1 MALVDRSVVDER
13 NKLIREAAA
22 AEELL
27 KRTRARTNMTSYSTY
42 VEPIE
47 LPAKHHRLICDALDD
62 VIEGRNRRLML
73 FMPPGVAKSTYTSV
87 RFAPYF
93 LGKDP
98 QKSIICAS
106 YGEGLATSFGRKVR
120 NALLSKEYQN
130 VFPGVTLSE
139 DSRAKGEWET
149 NKGGSYF
156 AAGVGSA
163 ITGRRADL
171 GLIDDPVKSRKEAD
185 SELARNETWQ
195 WYLSDFFSRLK
206 PNAAQIIIQCMTGD
220 TQVTMSDGEQKEL
233 KNIKVGDEVATYDNG
248 EITSSRVLNWKR
260 QGLDSVYEIKTSCG
274 IIVRANERHPFLVER
289 EGKKKWIRLKNL
301 HAGDNVVRVTGE
313 DGKKLNAPLTDARK
327 KCRAKGFAHRTTIK
341 KDGLMVSVLHLLEKI
356 LRPALAQNL
365 STATAS
371 PLTTT
376 WNYSGNKMEF
386 ARSAGSYP
394 KKLETLSTGT
404 QYSASTTAMKKGM
417 LGGFYAT
424 IATLLL
430 VATKRQKYLSQ
441 QQNIS
446 GLTLGEI
453 TSIKPCGVEE
463 VFDIQVERTENF
475 IANGLV
481 SHNTRWHEDDLSGRI
496 LPESWNGESGDFEG
510 FDGQIWRVICL
521 PAQAREND
529 VLGREVG
536 EWLWPDYFTPDVWE
550 EIKSV
555 QTSKDVRNWNSLYQ
569 QIPQPDSGVFF
580 QREWFKRF
588 RIGDE
593 PRALSKYGASD
604 YAVSDNGGDFTEHGV
619 GGFDEHDDLYFV
631 DWWSGQ
637 KTMDVWIK
645 EQMILV
651 KRHDPFAWIAE
662 VGTIRRSAEPWVK
675 KEKQKHWFRTEWMS
689 HIGDKAA
696 NARAFQG
703 LAAQGKVYIP
713 NCEWGEELINQLV
726 KFIPNTNFKDDKV
739 DVCGLFGRILDQAY
753 APSILQIETKKETD
767 SYDENEE
774 EPTWKLN

>member
-206 PNAAQIIIQCMTGD
+206 PNAAQIIIQ
-220 TQVTMSDGEQKEL
+220 
-233 KNIKVGDEVATYDNG
+233 
-248 EITSSRVLNWKR
+248 
-260 QGLDSVYEIKTSCG
+260 
-274 IIVRANERHPFLVER
+274 
-289 EGKKKWIRLKNL
+289 
-301 HAGDNVVRVTGE
+301 
-313 DGKKLNAPLTDARK
+313 
-327 KCRAKGFAHRTTIK
+327 
-341 KDGLMVSVLHLLEKI
+341 
-356 LRPALAQNL
+356 
-365 STATAS
+365 
-371 PLTTT
+371 
-376 WNYSGNKMEF
+376 
-386 ARSAGSYP
+386 
-394 KKLETLSTGT
+394 
-404 QYSASTTAMKKGM
+404 
-417 LGGFYAT
+417 
-424 IATLLL
+424 
-430 VATKRQKYLSQ
+430 
-441 QQNIS
+441 
-446 GLTLGEI
+446 
-453 TSIKPCGVEE
+453 
-463 VFDIQVERTENF
+463 
-475 IANGLV
+475 
-481 SHNTRWHEDDLSGRI
+481 TRWHEDDLSGRI

-675 KEKQKHWFRTEWMS
+675 KEKQKHWFRTEWMP

-696 NARAFQG
+696 NARSFQA
-703 LAAQGKVYIP
+703 LAAQGRVYIP